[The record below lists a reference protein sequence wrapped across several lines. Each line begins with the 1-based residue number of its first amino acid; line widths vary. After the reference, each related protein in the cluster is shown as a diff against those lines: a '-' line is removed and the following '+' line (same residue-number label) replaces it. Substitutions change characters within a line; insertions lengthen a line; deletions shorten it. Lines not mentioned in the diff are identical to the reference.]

1 MRRPEASTRL
11 PKVAR
16 QCLAPRIL
24 CAGRARRVC
33 NSPGVTSPAAPYMR
47 VAQSTETANQVSAG
61 KVIALP
67 NTTRALVAQ
76 LDRAPDFEFGGR
88 GFEFPPSAPLQKGP
102 FRTHRCLL
110 SRKAGIP
117 GISPRPAEA
126 IGAPARSGERI
137 SQFERR
143 EFSEIAVIGVQGADA
158 MLEQDRCDVRSREQ
172 IAANGRLARHVFV
185 GTHVSQPDDRGDVP
199 KRSLSVI
206 STRGFIGRE
215 VQRNDGR
222 ERAERRLA
230 SSSETIAPIDRPSL
244 WWIALTSFRIGSS
257 MSSVVRMMRD
267 C

>member
-1 MRRPEASTRL
+1 MKTRPD
-11 PKVAR
+11 
-16 QCLAPRIL
+16 
-24 CAGRARRVC
+24 
-33 NSPGVTSPAAPYMR
+33 VTSPAAPYMR

-76 LDRAPDFEFGGR
+76 LDRAPDFESGGR
-88 GFEFPPSAPLQKGP
+88 GFESPPSTPLQKFVQPGHMGDS
-102 FRTHRCLL
+102 FLVKL
-110 SRKAGIP
+110 ESRGC
-117 GISPRPAEA
+117 SPRPAEA

-143 EFSEIAVIGVQGADA
+143 EFPEIAVIGVQGADA